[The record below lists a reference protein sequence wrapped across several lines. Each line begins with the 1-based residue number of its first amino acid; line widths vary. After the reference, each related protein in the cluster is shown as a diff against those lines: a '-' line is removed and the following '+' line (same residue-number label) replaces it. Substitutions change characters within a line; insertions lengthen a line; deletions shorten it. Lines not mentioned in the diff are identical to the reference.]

1 MSRWPSYR
9 LVRTPPPPVPVPDL
23 DPSQQAVVDHPGG
36 PLLVL
41 AGPGTGKT
49 TTLVEAVVERVRRG
63 ASPEQV
69 LVLTFSRKAADELRE
84 RISGRLGRTVSAPSA
99 WTFHAWCYAL
109 VCAYDSAPDRA
120 APRLLSG
127 PERLVRIRELL
138 AGAVAGQ
145 GSTDWPAAMAGALP
159 TRGFARELADLL
171 DRARERGLE
180 PADLRALGTETARAE
195 WRAAADFFDEYV
207 AVLGAREM
215 DYGEL
220 VRRALRTLDDPAV
233 LAEVRGRYAA
243 VFVDEYQDADPA
255 QEELLAALADRGGD
269 LVVVGDPDQS
279 IYAFRGAD
287 VSCLLGFPDRFPTV
301 AGRPAPTTAL
311 QVSRRAGSGLLRHS
325 RAVTA
330 RIPTPGLDTA
340 RRAEH
345 RALTAAPGRP
355 EGSAEV
361 RLFSTAAAEATAIA
375 DLLRRAHLRDGLP
388 WEEMAVLVRSG
399 VRSLPVLRRALVA
412 AGVPVAVAADEL
424 PVARDPAVAPL
435 LLALRCAADPAALT
449 TEAVRLLL
457 TSPLGRASP
466 SDLRRLGRALRVA
479 ERAAYGAPEGDVTL
493 TDGTPGAGGPHPEVD
508 QPAVLRLPHPSAVLL
523 REAVADTRELV
534 LIDDRTAEPARRVAA
549 LVGRAAEIL
558 AAGGAAEEALWAIW
572 DGSRWPHRL
581 ARESLTGGQPG
592 RAADRDLDAVVAL
605 FEALARLEERQPR
618 AGVAVLLDEL
628 ESQEI
633 PSSSRAE
640 GSLATGAVRL
650 LTAHRAKG
658 LEWHLVV
665 VAAVQDGSWP
675 DLRRRGSLLEADR
688 LSRQGVLP
696 GPTAASLLTDERRL
710 FYVAVTRARE
720 RLVLTAVQS
729 EDDAGERPSR
739 FLTELDLPLPPVTEA
754 APPLLSMHSLVG
766 RLRRATLDGDRPE
779 SGRQAAVAE
788 LARLAGPGADGRPRV
803 AVAHPDSW
811 WGMVGDTP
819 GVAPVRPRDEPVA
832 LSGSA
837 VSGYATCPLAWF
849 LDREARAKAA
859 STTAQGFGLVLHVLF
874 RLVGEGRLSAELDP
888 LLERLDQ
895 VWGSLGFSARWER
908 DRERREAARALAG
921 FLLWSAANPRRQLAS
936 EAAVDVVVAGARL
949 RGSIDRL
956 DQDAGGRLHV
966 VDFKT
971 AGQKPSMAA
980 VQADPQLA
988 IYQIAVRE
996 CGVQGIPEGEL
1007 PVLGGAELV
1016 QLRDRLAG
1024 DRPAVQEQD
1033 PLVVEGTGGSWADE
1047 LLARTVA
1054 GVLAEQFPARR
1065 NERCERCP
1073 FRRCCPAHA
1082 AGAQVVS

>member
-1 MSRWPSYR
+1 MPRSPSYS

-49 TTLVEAVVERVRRG
+49 TTLVEAVLERVRRG

-109 VCAYDSAPDRA
+109 VCAYDSAPDRV

-138 AGAVAGQ
+138 AGAVAGE
-145 GSTDWPAAMAGALP
+145 GSTTWPSALAGALP

-180 PADLRALGTETARAE
+180 PADLRLLGSRTARDE
-195 WRAAADFFDEYV
+195 WRAAADFFDEYI

-243 VFVDEYQDADPA
+243 VFVDEYQDTDPA
-255 QEELLAALADRGGD
+255 QEELLGALAGRGRD

-287 VSCLLGFPDRFPTV
+287 VSCLLRFPERFPTV
-301 AGRPAPTTAL
+301 TGGPAPTVAL

-325 RAVTA
+325 RALTA
-330 RIPTPGLDTA
+330 RIPTPGLDA
-340 RRAEH
+340 PRRAEH

-355 EGSAEV
+355 EGGAEI
-361 RLFSTAAAEATAIA
+361 RLYSTAAAEASAIA
-375 DLLRRAHLRDGLP
+375 DLLRRAHLCDGVG
-388 WEEMAVLVRSG
+388 WGEMAVLVRSG
-399 VRSLPVLRRALVA
+399 VRSLPVLRRSLVA
-412 AGVPVAVAADEL
+412 AGVPIAVAADEL

-435 LLALRCAADPAALT
+435 LLALRCAADPTALT
-449 TEAVRLLL
+449 TEAARLLL

-466 SDLRRLGRALRVA
+466 SDLRRLGRALRAV
-479 ERAAYGAPEGDVTL
+479 ERAAYAAPDRDVPA
-493 TDGTPGAGGPHPEVD
+493 PGRPLPTD
-508 QPAVLRLPHPSAVLL
+508 QPQPLRLPQSSAVLL
-523 REAVADTRELV
+523 RRAVADPRELI
-534 LIDDRTAEPARRVAA
+534 LIDDRTAEPARRVSA

-558 AAGGAAEEALWAIW
+558 AAGGAAEGALWAIW

-581 ARESLTGGQPG
+581 ARESLAGGQSG

-640 GSLATGAVRL
+640 GALATGAVRL

-665 VAAVQDGSWP
+665 VAGVQDGSWP
-675 DLRRRGSLLEADR
+675 DLRRRGSLLDADR
-688 LSRQGVLP
+688 LSRHELLP
-696 GPTAASLLTDERRL
+696 APTATSLLSDERRL
-710 FYVAVTRARE
+710 FYVAITRARE

-739 FLTELDLPLPPVTEA
+739 FLAELDLPLPPVTEA

-766 RLRRATLDGDRPE
+766 RLRRATVDVNRPE
-779 SGRQAAVAE
+779 PVRQAAVAE
-788 LARLAGPGADGRPRV
+788 LARLAAPGADGRPRV
-803 AVAHPDSW
+803 AAAHPDSW
-811 WGMVGDTP
+811 WGLVADTP
-819 GVAPVRPRDEPVA
+819 GVAPVRPPDEPVA

-859 STTAQGFGLVLHVLF
+859 STTAQGFGLVVHVLA
-874 RLVGEGRLSAELDP
+874 RLVAEGRLPPELDP

-895 VWGSLGFSARWER
+895 VWGSLGFSARWES
-908 DRERREAARALAG
+908 DRERRQAAAALAG
-921 FLLWSAANPRRQLAS
+921 FLQWSAANPRRHLAS

-956 DQDAGGRLHV
+956 EQATDGRVHV

-971 AGQKPSMAA
+971 AAKKPPLAA

-988 IYQIAVRE
+988 MYQIAVRE
-996 CGVQGIPEGEL
+996 GGVRGIPDGGK
-1007 PVLGGAELV
+1007 PTLGGAELV

-1024 DRPAVQEQD
+1024 DRPSVQEQA
-1033 PLVVEGTGGSWADE
+1033 PLVGEDSGGGWADE
-1047 LLARTVA
+1047 LLARTVT

-1082 AGAQVVS
+1082 AGAPVVS